1 MQTRCPYNQWLC
13 GHHVNVVKD
22 YKDTKSTKS
31 LRTQCR
37 RSQRHSV
44 SIVTTGYSRTSLW
57 NKKRLQN
64 QFCLFIWSP
73 GRVLW
78 PRKGRKSRDIV
89 LLRPNKLSPITLPLS
104 IVSKLHF
111 DSQGQFLSYFSL
123 VACRNMQNW
132 RMPSS
137 AYIKHIKHVSS
148 IGWWKFLGSVPS
160 SPASWPQNQLA
171 AQSSVTETAN
181 MVNNNIVNHT

>member
-44 SIVTTGYSRTSLW
+44 SIVNTGYSRTSLW

-64 QFCLFIWSP
+64 RFCLFIWSP

-104 IVSKLHF
+104 IVSKIHF

-137 AYIKHIKHVSS
+137 AYVTHIKNM
-148 IGWWKFLGSVPS
+148 FLVLDDGN
-160 SPASWPQNQLA
+160 SWEVFPLLQHLGHKTSWRHSRRSQKL
-171 AQSSVTETAN
+171 Q
-181 MVNNNIVNHT
+181 IW